1 MPKSYEIAAFVFAA
15 LLGSGSWVAVNGVFS
30 VSQPLWT
37 RTPECYTLAAILA
50 VAIQLGNIGAF
61 LYVFADRY
69 LLAGKED
76 RRRKLQERTIWTMYG
91 IGTLSCVLLAFLWDK
106 TGYIAGKHFSIAL
119 IVLTWCLALVD
130 CTSTVTFLPYMGR
143 FSPQLIS
150 ALYVGEGF
158 SGVIPAVLGLIQT
171 QNTPL
176 ANESSYNCSDQ
187 GIESLRF
194 SVGVYFGLLALLML
208 LSLIGF
214 AGLNFYGG
222 MRKLRKPEE
231 NQSLINNEE
240 EECLETSIDNPEE
253 TINTTIETPCHQ
265 RSAVTCSR
273 YYCLSLLLV
282 TGWINFLTN
291 GLLPPVSPYAYEPY
305 GDHWSAAIVN
315 IGLIFSPITAFI
327 SYWLPWKKILKQRTV
342 ITLVSVIVAISNALG
357 GFVMWAASPKCDR
370 DRPFHGEPG
379 GAILMLLVNVVITS
393 GIIFLKITLA
403 KEMERQR
410 GKSGLLYYGIAT
422 QVGSMLGAFS
432 IIGPVIKNLFQPKSS
447 CGI

>member
-1 MPKSYEIAAFVFAA
+1 M
-15 LLGSGSWVAVNGVFS
+15 
-30 VSQPLWT
+30 
-37 RTPECYTLAAILA
+37 
-50 VAIQLGNIGAF
+50 
-61 LYVFADRY
+61 
-69 LLAGKED
+69 
-76 RRRKLQERTIWTMYG
+76 
-91 IGTLSCVLLAFLWDK
+91 
-106 TGYIAGKHFSIAL
+106 
-119 IVLTWCLALVD
+119 
-130 CTSTVTFLPYMGR
+130 
-143 FSPQLIS
+143 
-150 ALYVGEGF
+150 
-158 SGVIPAVLGLIQT
+158 IPAVLGLIQT

-240 EECLETSIDNPEE
+240 EECLESSIDNPEE

-379 GAILMLLVNVVITS
+379 GAILMVCIRDRSLFLAIDRLLLS
-393 GIIFLKITLA
+393 SYWL
-403 KEMERQR
+403 
-410 GKSGLLYYGIAT
+410 
-422 QVGSMLGAFS
+422 MLS
-432 IIGPVIKNLFQPKSS
+432 SRRELFF
-447 CGI
+447 